1 MSRQDN
7 VICQC
12 KLWVVFRIRVLRHLT
27 CHSARRACPELQNP
41 LFQLTKE
48 HLLPGEKV
56 RARAD
61 EWWGK
66 VFFLALTHRLRRSPL
81 SRRTRVMLDDGFCDS
96 ALGSAQNDRVVNYCE
111 E

>member
-7 VICQC
+7 IIFQC
-12 KLWVVFRIRVLRHLT
+12 MLWVVFRIRVLHHLT
-27 CHSARRACPELQNP
+27 CHSARRACTELQNP

-56 RARAD
+56 PARAD

-66 VFFLALTHRLRRSPL
+66 VFFSGPQPSSSTVPSLP
-81 SRRTRVMLDDGFCDS
+81 
-96 ALGSAQNDRVVNYCE
+96 E
-111 E
+111 EEGYFG